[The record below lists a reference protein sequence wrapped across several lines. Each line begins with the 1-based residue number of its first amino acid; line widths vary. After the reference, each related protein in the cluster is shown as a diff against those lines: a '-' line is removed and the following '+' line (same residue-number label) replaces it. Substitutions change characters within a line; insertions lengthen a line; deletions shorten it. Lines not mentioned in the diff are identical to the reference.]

1 MTPGNVKKL
10 YLTRS
15 EFDESNTLPWRR
27 CFNEKYFDDF
37 FSARGF
43 KIVAPE
49 KLSLEEQ
56 ISLVMGAD
64 EIAATMGT
72 LTNWAAIFCKPS
84 AKFIMLNRTKVQF
97 TFQILIN
104 EIFALENY
112 YIIEGSRDFMYSK
125 HSNGVFLLGSNE
137 YWQKFVADYFG
148 EKIDLDDD
156 APYLGESLDKYINHW
171 VKQYKDPKHFDKWVD
186 SLKNL
191 CRCVVTLERQLSK
204 NRPLV
209 AYQTHI
215 ANKGWGDW
223 KSEAQLS
230 NDLTQKLDIQAI
242 KIDFPD
248 HVVYYAVYFNDK
260 EGWSKE
266 VANGEMAG
274 TTGKK
279 KPITGI
285 KIRLDESGAKDF
297 DILYRVHKFDG
308 TWTDWA
314 KNGEAIYSHGQ
325 KLNSIQI
332 NLKSK
337 SDSPPSEK

>member
-1 MTPGNVKKL
+1 M
-10 YLTRS
+10 
-15 EFDESNTLPWRR
+15 
-27 CFNEKYFDDF
+27 
-37 FSARGF
+37 
-43 KIVAPE
+43 E
-49 KLSLEEQ
+49 KLSLEKQ
-56 ISLVMGAD
+56 ISLIMGAD

-72 LTNWAAIFCKPS
+72 LTHWSIFTKPT
-84 AKFIMLNRTKVQF
+84 AKFIMLNRAKDFVLNQ
-97 TFQILIN
+97 QCMLN
-104 EIFALENY
+104 EAFNLTDY
-112 YIIEGSRDFMYSK
+112 YIVDGSKNFMYADCYMGACMFGANK
-125 HSNGVFLLGSNE
+125 
-137 YWQKFVADYFG
+137 YWKEFVADYFG
-148 EKIDLDDD
+148 EQIGADDD
-156 APYLGESLDKYINHW
+156 APYLGESLDKY
-171 VKQYKDPKHFDKWVD
+171 VDFRCRKYKDPKHFDKWVD

-191 CRCVVTLERQLSK
+191 CRRVVTLERQLSK

-215 ANKGWGDW
+215 ANKGWCDW
-223 KSEAQLS
+223 ESEAQLS

-248 HVVYYAVYFNDK
+248 HIVYYAVYFNDK

-266 VANGEMAG
+266 VTNGEMAG
-274 TTGKK
+274 TTGKQ

-314 KNGEAIYSHGQ
+314 KNGEAIYSNGQ
-325 KLNSIQI
+325 KLNAIQI
-332 NLKSK
+332 NLKPK